1 MIAIIGA
8 GASGLMCAILL
19 AKKGKKVSLFE
30 ANNKVGK
37 KILAT
42 GNGRCN
48 VSNKNISDD
57 RYYSSNHK
65 FISDVLCSFEEVESF
80 FNFIGLEITQKDE
93 GRCYPLALQ
102 ASSVVDLLEYQARV
116 LGVDI
121 SCDFRIKDVKHKNNL
136 FIINNT
142 IKADTLIIAT
152 GNLSALSLGGCDDG
166 LEFAKSF
173 AHNIIKPFPSLV
185 QLTSDMPKLKHIS
198 GVRIYSEVSFMDK
211 KIKGDVLFTNYGISG
226 LAILD
231 ISRFVLEKLQYK
243 DSETIY
249 IDLMPYLAFEGLKEL
264 LLKHI
269 KQKENKEISLCL
281 HGIMNKKIIP
291 LILNPL
297 GLRDKKSHQIQTNEI
312 IKIANRIKKLP
323 FQVNGSKGYKHA
335 EVSTGGVDTKEVNPK
350 TLESYKQKNLYFMG
364 EVLDVDGD
372 RGGFNLH
379 FAWSCALRV
388 AKSL

>member
-1 MIAIIGA
+1 MITIIGG

-48 VSNKNISDD
+48 IINKNISED
-57 RYYSSNHK
+57 RYYSSNRK
-65 FISDVLCSFEEVESF
+65 FISDVLCSFEEIEDF
-80 FNFIGLEITQKDE
+80 FNWIGLELTQKDE
-93 GRCYPLALQ
+93 GRCYPLSLQ
-102 ASSVVDLLEYQARV
+102 ASSVVDLLEYQARA
-116 LGVDI
+116 LGVEI
-121 SCDFRIKDVKHKNNL
+121 TCDFRIEDVMYKNN
-136 FIINNT
+136 FFVINKK
-142 IKADTLIIAT
+142 IKAKTLIIAT
-152 GNLSALSLGGCDDG
+152 GNLSASSLGGCDDG
-166 LEFAKSF
+166 IVFAKRFNHS
-173 AHNIIKPFPSLV
+173 IIKPFASLV
-185 QLTSDMPKLKHIS
+185 QLTSDMPRLKHTS
-198 GVRIYSEVSFMDK
+198 GVRIYSEVRFMDK

-231 ISRFVLEKLQYK
+231 ISRFVLEQLQYR
-243 DSETIY
+243 DTETIY
-249 IDLMPYLAFEGLKEL
+249 IDLMPYVVFEELKEL
-264 LLKHI
+264 LIKHI
-269 KQKENKEISLCL
+269 KQKENKELSLCL

-291 LILNPL
+291 LLLSPL
-297 GLRDKKSHQIQTNEI
+297 GLKEKKSHQIQMNDI

-323 FQVNGSKGYKHA
+323 FQINGSKGYKYA
-335 EVSTGGVDTKEVNPK
+335 EVTTGGVDTKEVNPK

-379 FAWSCALRV
+379 FAWSCALKV
-388 AKSL
+388 AKYL

>member
-1 MIAIIGA
+1 MIAIVGA
-8 GASGLMCAILL
+8 GASGLICAILL
-19 AKKGKKVSLFE
+19 AKRGKKVSLFE

-48 VSNKNISDD
+48 ITNKHTSTN
-57 RYYSSNHK
+57 RYYSSNQE
-65 FISDVLCSFEEVESF
+65 FISNVLCGFDELKSF
-80 FNFIGLEITQKDE
+80 FNWIGLELTQKDE
-93 GRCYPLALQ
+93 GRCYPLSLQ
-102 ASSVVDLLEYQARV
+102 ASSVVDLLEYQAKA

-121 SCDFRIKDVKHKNNL
+121 SCDFRIEHIKYKNNL
-136 FIINNT
+136 FILNQS

-152 GNLSALSLGGCDDG
+152 GNLSAPSLGGCGDG
-166 LEFAKSF
+166 LEFAKLF
-173 AHNIIKPFPSLV
+173 RHNIINSFPSLV
-185 QLTSDMPKLKHIS
+185 QLTSDMPKLRDIS

-231 ISRFVLEKLQYK
+231 ISRFVLEKLQNK
-243 DSETIY
+243 SDETIY
-249 IDLMPYLAFEGLKEL
+249 IDLMPYLAFEEL
-264 LLKHI
+264 EALLIKHI
-269 KQKENKEISLCL
+269 KQKENKKISLCL

-291 LILNPL
+291 LILTPL
-297 GLRDKKSHQIQTNEI
+297 GLRDKTSHQIQNNEI
-312 IKIANRIKKLP
+312 KKIVNRIKKLP

-335 EVSTGGVDTKEVNPK
+335 EVATGGVDTKEINPK
-350 TLESYKQKNLYFMG
+350 TLESYKQKKLYFMG

-379 FAWSCALRV
+379 FAWVCGLRV
-388 AKSL
+388 GENV